1 MVCEKTLEI
10 CSNALAVLA
19 ILKIYL
25 RQKYCEVDILQF
37 GSNFPPKV
45 TILINY

>member
-1 MVCEKTLEI
+1 VNILTAEDGMWKYCEI

-37 GSNFPPKV
+37 GSNFPP
-45 TILINY
+45 